1 MKILVTGGTG
11 FVGKGILSRLVQD
24 GHELVCVVRP
34 GSEQKLAGFPTEKGS
49 LSLVPGDLFD
59 PASLERA
66 AAGCDAVIH
75 LVGIIREKRSA
86 GIRFERIHV
95 SGTRHVVEAA
105 KKAGVSRFIQM
116 SALGARPNAV
126 SPYHQ
131 SKYAAEQIV
140 QESGIPYTIFQPSVI
155 FGPGDEFVNML
166 AELVRLPL
174 TPVIGSGQYRLQP
187 VARETVAEAFA
198 QALVSEAAVNQT
210 FEVGGP
216 EQLTYLQILDSIGQ
230 ALGKQRVRKLHFP
243 LALMKPV
250 INVMEHFP
258 FFPITNAQLTMLLEE
273 NICQDGTRL
282 YNSFQLPV
290 IRFAEGIR
298 AYLR

>member
-1 MKILVTGGTG
+1 MKILLTGGTG
-11 FVGKGILSRLVQD
+11 FVGKGIVSRLAQD
-24 GHELVCVVRP
+24 GHDLVCLVRP
-34 GSEQKLAGFPTEKGS
+34 GSEGKLSTVNAEKGS
-49 LSLVPGDLFD
+49 LSLLPGDLFD

-75 LVGIIREKRSA
+75 LVGIIRENRKA
-86 GIRFERIHV
+86 GISFERIHV

-116 SALGARPNAV
+116 SALGARANAA

-131 SKYAAEQIV
+131 SKYAAELIV
-140 QESGIPYTIFQPSVI
+140 KESGIPYTIFQPSVI

-187 VARETVAEAFA
+187 VARETVAEVFT
-198 QALVSEAAVNQT
+198 QALTCEAAVNQT

-216 EQLTYLQILDSIGQ
+216 EQLTYLQILDSIGE
-230 ALGKQRVRKLHFP
+230 ALGRRVRKLFIP
-243 LALMKPV
+243 LAVMKPV
-250 INVMEHFP
+250 INVMERFP

-273 NICQDGTRL
+273 NICQDEKRL
-282 YNSFQLPV
+282 YSTFHVPA

-298 AYLR
+298 SYLR